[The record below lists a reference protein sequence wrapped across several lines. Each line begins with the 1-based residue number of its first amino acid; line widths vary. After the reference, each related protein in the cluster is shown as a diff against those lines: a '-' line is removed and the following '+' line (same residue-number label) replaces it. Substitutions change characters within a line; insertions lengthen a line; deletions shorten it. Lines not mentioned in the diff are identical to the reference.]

1 MFNNFIPLYPA
12 PCFLYFNLTD
22 ITQLNTFNQLFNLQ
36 GVKVPMKYFLA
47 VLGMVLIVEG
57 LPYFTFPEKMKSLM
71 EKIPQ
76 MPTYWL
82 RAFGFIAIST
92 GLLILY
98 LSKYYLP

>member
-1 MFNNFIPLYPA
+1 MFNNYIPLYPA

-36 GVKVPMKYFLA
+36 GVKVPMKYFL
-47 VLGMVLIVEG
+47 
-57 LPYFTFPEKMKSLM
+57 SLM